1 MSNPSRSPQVESL
14 VKVLQQWQAIERQ
27 SMDDTAAVIEEA
39 RSPLVRLV
47 MEIIRH
53 DSLMH
58 HRVQQFLIDS
68 VTEADVPV
76 TREDV
81 AAVWEKIEAHD
92 RMEKKTIELAE
103 SLREQ
108 AWPPVQKQLLD
119 YLLADERKHDLL
131 LANLEEIKAG
141 MTRASGA

>member
-81 AAVWEKIEAHD
+81 AEVWEKIEAHD

-119 YLLADERKHDLL
+119 YLLADERKHDAL

>member
-1 MSNPSRSPQVESL
+1 MTKTNRADEMVAI
-14 VKVLQQWQAIERQ
+14 LQQWQAIERQ
-27 SMDDTAAVIEEA
+27 SMSDTAEILEKTQ
-39 RSPLVRLV
+39 SPLIRIL

-58 HRVQQFLIDS
+58 HRVQQFLVDS
-68 VTEADVPV
+68 VTQEDVTV

-81 AAVWEKIEAHD
+81 AEVWEKIEAHD

-119 YLLADERKHDLL
+119 YLLADERKHDAL